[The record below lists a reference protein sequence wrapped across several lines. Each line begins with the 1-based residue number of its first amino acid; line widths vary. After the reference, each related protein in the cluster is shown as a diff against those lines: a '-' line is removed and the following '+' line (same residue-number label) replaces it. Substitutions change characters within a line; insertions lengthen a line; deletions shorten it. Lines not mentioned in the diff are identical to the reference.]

1 MGYDKLDNEEL
12 LRLALDA
19 IHHGR
24 DADSLVMLKT
34 LLERDPQ
41 HVHAQYLLAAQHAQL
56 GMFERAEAGFRAA
69 VAGAP
74 ELAIAR
80 FQLGQ
85 LLVMK
90 GAAGE
95 AAEVLSPLDARED
108 ALAAYARGLLAAAN
122 DDAPAALRELDQGL
136 ALPQEIPALAG
147 DMQRLRDRLGAHGA
161 GGAAAEAGAGTLAGT
176 VLSETALAETAPV
189 GANPIFLASYGREH

>member
-19 IHHGR
+19 INNGR

-34 LLERDPQ
+34 LLERDPK
-41 HVHAQYLLAAQHAQL
+41 HVYAQYLLAAQHAQL

-74 ELAIAR
+74 DLAIAR

-90 GAAGE
+90 GTIEE
-95 AAEVLSPLDARED
+95 ATQMLAPLADRGD
-108 ALAAYARGLLAAAN
+108 ALAAYARALVAAAN
-122 DDAPAALRELDQGL
+122 EDATTAVRELDQGL

-147 DMQRLRDRLGAHGA
+147 DMQRLRDRLSVQGADLA
-161 GGAAAEAGAGTLAGT
+161 TMQATEA
-176 VLSETALAETAPV
+176 ALAETNPI
-189 GANPIFLASYGREH
+189 GANPMFLASYGREH

>member
-1 MGYDKLDNEEL
+1 MNYDKLDNEEL

-19 IHHGR
+19 INNGR
-24 DADSLVMLKT
+24 DADAVVMLKT

-56 GMFERAEAGFRAA
+56 GMHDRAEAGFRA
-69 VAGAP
+69 VVTNAP

-90 GAAGE
+90 GEGAE
-95 AAEVLSPLDARED
+95 ARQTLQPLADQQD
-108 ALAAYARGLLAAAN
+108 ALGAYARAMTAAADEDIAN
-122 DDAPAALRELDQGL
+122 ALVHLESGL
-136 ALPQEIPALAG
+136 ALPQEIPALTA
-147 DMQRLRDRLGAHGA
+147 DMQRLHGQLQQGTVGVEA
-161 GGAAAEAGAGTLAGT
+161 EAPAAA
-176 VLSETALAETAPV
+176 PM
-189 GANPIFLASYGREH
+189 FLTGYGRGE

>member
-19 IHHGR
+19 INNGR

-34 LLERDPQ
+34 LLERDPR
-41 HVHAQYLLAAQHAQL
+41 HVYAQYLLAAQHAQL

-74 ELAIAR
+74 DLAIAR

-90 GAAGE
+90 GVTEE
-95 AAEVLSPLDARED
+95 ATQMLAPLADRGD
-108 ALAAYARGLLAAAN
+108 ALAAYARALVAAAN
-122 DDAPAALRELDQGL
+122 EDAPTAVRELDQGL

-147 DMQRLRDRLGAHGA
+147 DMQRLRDRLSAQGADIA
-161 GGAAAEAGAGTLAGT
+161 TVQATEA
-176 VLSETALAETAPV
+176 ALAETNPI
-189 GANPIFLASYGREH
+189 GANPMFLASYGREH

>member
-1 MGYDKLDNEEL
+1 MNYDKLDNEEV
-12 LRLALDA
+12 LRLSLDA
-19 IHHGR
+19 INNGR
-24 DADSLVMLKT
+24 DADAVVMLKT

-56 GMFERAEAGFRAA
+56 GMHDRAEAGFRAV

-90 GAAGE
+90 GEGAE
-95 AAEVLSPLDARED
+95 AKQTLQPLADQQD
-108 ALAAYARGLLAAAN
+108 ALGAYARAMTAAADEDIAN
-122 DDAPAALRELDQGL
+122 ALVHLESGL
-136 ALPQEIPALAG
+136 ALPQEIPALTA
-147 DMQRLRDRLGAHGA
+147 DMQRLHGQLQQGTA
-161 GGAAAEAGAGTLAGT
+161 EVEGGAPAA
-176 VLSETALAETAPV
+176 APM
-189 GANPIFLASYGREH
+189 FLTGYGRGE

>member
-19 IHHGR
+19 INNGR

-34 LLERDPQ
+34 LLERDPK

-74 ELAIAR
+74 DLAIAR

-90 GAAGE
+90 GTIEE
-95 AAEVLSPLDARED
+95 ATQMLAPLANRGD
-108 ALAAYARGLLAAAN
+108 ALAAYARALVAAAN
-122 DDAPAALRELDQGL
+122 EDAPTAVRELDQGL

-147 DMQRLRDRLGAHGA
+147 DMQRLRDRLSVQGADLA
-161 GGAAAEAGAGTLAGT
+161 TMQATEA
-176 VLSETALAETAPV
+176 ALAETNPI
-189 GANPIFLASYGREH
+189 GANPMFLASYGREH

>member
-19 IHHGR
+19 INNGR
-24 DADSLVMLKT
+24 DADSLVMLKI

-41 HVHAQYLLAAQHAQL
+41 HVYAQYLLAAQHAQL

-69 VAGAP
+69 VAAAP
-74 ELAIAR
+74 DLAIAR

-90 GAAGE
+90 GTIEE
-95 AAEVLSPLDARED
+95 ATQMLAPLADRGD
-108 ALAAYARGLLAAAN
+108 ALAAYARALVAAAN
-122 DDAPAALRELDQGL
+122 EDAPTAVRELDQGL

-147 DMQRLRDRLGAHGA
+147 DMQRLRDRLSLQGADT
-161 GGAAAEAGAGTLAGT
+161 AAVQATEA
-176 VLSETALAETAPV
+176 ALTE
-189 GANPIFLASYGREH
+189 ANPISANPMFLASYGREH

>member
-19 IHHGR
+19 INNGR

-34 LLERDPQ
+34 LLERDPK
-41 HVHAQYLLAAQHAQL
+41 HVYAQYLLAAQHAQL

-74 ELAIAR
+74 DLAIAR

-90 GAAGE
+90 GTIEE
-95 AAEVLSPLDARED
+95 ATQMLAPLADRGD
-108 ALAAYARGLLAAAN
+108 ALAAYARALVAAAN
-122 DDAPAALRELDQGL
+122 EDAPAAVRELDQGL
-136 ALPQEIPALAG
+136 ALPQDIPALAG
-147 DMQRLRDRLGAHGA
+147 DMQRLRDRLSVQGAELA
-161 GGAAAEAGAGTLAGT
+161 TAQATEA
-176 VLSETALAETAPV
+176 ALAEVNPIS
-189 GANPIFLASYGREH
+189 ANPMFLASYGREH

>member
-19 IHHGR
+19 INNGR

-34 LLERDPQ
+34 LLERDPR

-74 ELAIAR
+74 DLAIAR

-90 GAAGE
+90 GTIEE
-95 AAEVLSPLDARED
+95 ATQMLAPLADRGD
-108 ALAAYARGLLAAAN
+108 ALAAYARALVAAAN
-122 DDAPAALRELDQGL
+122 EDAPTAVRELDQGL

-147 DMQRLRDRLGAHGA
+147 DMQRLRDRLSVQGADLA
-161 GGAAAEAGAGTLAGT
+161 TMQATEA
-176 VLSETALAETAPV
+176 ALAETNPI
-189 GANPIFLASYGREH
+189 GANPMFLASYGREH

>member
-1 MGYDKLDNEEL
+1 MSYDKLDNEEL

-19 IHHGR
+19 INNGR

-34 LLERDPQ
+34 LLERDPK
-41 HVHAQYLLAAQHAQL
+41 HVYAQYLLAAQHAQL

-74 ELAIAR
+74 DLAIAR

-90 GAAGE
+90 GTTEE
-95 AAEVLSPLDARED
+95 ATQMLAPLADRGD
-108 ALAAYARGLLAAAN
+108 ALAAYARALVAAAN
-122 DDAPAALRELDQGL
+122 EDAPTAVRELDQGL

-147 DMQRLRDRLGAHGA
+147 DMQRLRDRLSVQGADIA
-161 GGAAAEAGAGTLAGT
+161 TMQATEA
-176 VLSETALAETAPV
+176 ALAETNPI
-189 GANPIFLASYGREH
+189 GANPMFLASYGREH

>member
-19 IHHGR
+19 INNGR

-34 LLERDPQ
+34 LLERDPK
-41 HVHAQYLLAAQHAQL
+41 HVYAQYLLAAQHAQL

-74 ELAIAR
+74 DLAIAR

-90 GAAGE
+90 GTIEE
-95 AAEVLSPLDARED
+95 ATQMLAPLADRGD
-108 ALAAYARGLLAAAN
+108 ALAAYARALVAAAN
-122 DDAPAALRELDQGL
+122 EDAPTAVRELDQGL

-147 DMQRLRDRLGAHGA
+147 DMQRLRDRLSVQGADLA
-161 GGAAAEAGAGTLAGT
+161 TMQATEA
-176 VLSETALAETAPV
+176 ALAETNPI
-189 GANPIFLASYGREH
+189 GANPMFLASYGREH

>member
-1 MGYDKLDNEEL
+1 MSYDKLDNEEL

-19 IHHGR
+19 INNGR

-34 LLERDPQ
+34 LLERDPK
-41 HVHAQYLLAAQHAQL
+41 HVYAQYLLAAQHAQL
-56 GMFERAEAGFRAA
+56 GMFDRAEAGFRAA

-74 ELAIAR
+74 DLAIAR

-90 GAAGE
+90 GTTEE
-95 AAEVLSPLDARED
+95 ATQMLAPLIDRGD
-108 ALAAYARGLLAAAN
+108 ALAAYARALVAAAN
-122 DDAPAALRELDQGL
+122 EDAATAVRELDQGL

-147 DMQRLRDRLGAHGA
+147 DMQRLRDRLSVQGADI
-161 GGAAAEAGAGTLAGT
+161 AAMQATEA
-176 VLSETALAETAPV
+176 ALAETNPI
-189 GANPIFLASYGREH
+189 GANPMFLASYGREH

>member
-19 IHHGR
+19 INNGR

-34 LLERDPQ
+34 LLERDPK

-74 ELAIAR
+74 DLAIAR

-90 GAAGE
+90 GTVEE
-95 AAEVLSPLDARED
+95 ATQMLAPLADRGD
-108 ALAAYARGLLAAAN
+108 ALAAYARALVAAAN
-122 DDAPAALRELDQGL
+122 EDATTAVRELDQGL

-147 DMQRLRDRLGAHGA
+147 DMQRLRDRLSVQGADLA
-161 GGAAAEAGAGTLAGT
+161 TMQATEA
-176 VLSETALAETAPV
+176 ALAETNPI
-189 GANPIFLASYGREH
+189 GANPMFLASYGREH

>member
-19 IHHGR
+19 INHGR

-56 GMFERAEAGFRAA
+56 GMFDRAEAGFRAA
-69 VAGAP
+69 VAAAP
-74 ELAIAR
+74 DLAIAR

-90 GAAGE
+90 GTIEE
-95 AAEVLSPLDARED
+95 ATQMLAPLADRGD
-108 ALAAYARGLLAAAN
+108 ALAAYARALVAAAN
-122 DDAPAALRELDQGL
+122 EDAPAAVRELDQGL

-147 DMQRLRDRLGAHGA
+147 DMQRLRDRLSVQGADIA
-161 GGAAAEAGAGTLAGT
+161 SVQATEA
-176 VLSETALAETAPV
+176 ALAETNPI
-189 GANPIFLASYGREH
+189 GANPMFLASYGREH

>member
-19 IHHGR
+19 INNGR

-34 LLERDPQ
+34 LLERDPK

-74 ELAIAR
+74 DLAIAR

-90 GAAGE
+90 GTVEE
-95 AAEVLSPLDARED
+95 ATQMLAPLADRGD
-108 ALAAYARGLLAAAN
+108 ALAAYARALVAAAN
-122 DDAPAALRELDQGL
+122 EDAPTAVRELDQGL

-147 DMQRLRDRLGAHGA
+147 DMQRLRDRLSVQGADLA
-161 GGAAAEAGAGTLAGT
+161 TMQATEA
-176 VLSETALAETAPV
+176 ALAETNPI
-189 GANPIFLASYGREH
+189 GANPMFLASYGREH

>member
-1 MGYDKLDNEEL
+1 MSYDKLDNEEL

-19 IHHGR
+19 INNGR

-34 LLERDPQ
+34 LLERDPK
-41 HVHAQYLLAAQHAQL
+41 HVYAQYLLAAQHAQL

-74 ELAIAR
+74 DLAIAR

-90 GAAGE
+90 GTIEE
-95 AAEVLSPLDARED
+95 ATQMLAPLADRGD
-108 ALAAYARGLLAAAN
+108 ALAAYARALVAAAN
-122 DDAPAALRELDQGL
+122 EDAPTAVRELDQGL

-147 DMQRLRDRLGAHGA
+147 DMQRLRDRLSVQGADIA
-161 GGAAAEAGAGTLAGT
+161 TMQATEA
-176 VLSETALAETAPV
+176 ALAETNPI
-189 GANPIFLASYGREH
+189 GANPMFLASYGREH

>member
-19 IHHGR
+19 INNGR

-34 LLERDPQ
+34 LLERDPK

-74 ELAIAR
+74 DLAIAR

-90 GAAGE
+90 GTTEE
-95 AAEVLSPLDARED
+95 ATQMLAPLADRGD
-108 ALAAYARGLLAAAN
+108 ALAAYARALVAAAN
-122 DDAPAALRELDQGL
+122 EDAPTAVRELDQGL

-147 DMQRLRDRLGAHGA
+147 DMQRLRDRLSVQGADLA
-161 GGAAAEAGAGTLAGT
+161 TMQATEA
-176 VLSETALAETAPV
+176 ALAETNPI
-189 GANPIFLASYGREH
+189 GANPMFLASYGREH

>member
-19 IHHGR
+19 INHGR

-41 HVHAQYLLAAQHAQL
+41 HVYAQYLLAAQHAQL

-69 VAGAP
+69 VAAAP
-74 ELAIAR
+74 DLAIAR

-90 GAAGE
+90 GTTEE
-95 AAEVLSPLDARED
+95 ATQMLAPLADRGD
-108 ALAAYARGLLAAAN
+108 ALAAYARALVAAAN
-122 DDAPAALRELDQGL
+122 EDAPAAVRELDQGL
-136 ALPQEIPALAG
+136 ALPQDIPALAG
-147 DMQRLRDRLGAHGA
+147 DMQRLRDRLSVQGADI
-161 GGAAAEAGAGTLAGT
+161 AAVQATEA
-176 VLSETALAETAPV
+176 ALAETNPIS
-189 GANPIFLASYGREH
+189 ANPMFLASYGREH

>member
-19 IHHGR
+19 INNGR

-34 LLERDPQ
+34 LLERDPK

-74 ELAIAR
+74 DLAIAR

-90 GAAGE
+90 GTIEE
-95 AAEVLSPLDARED
+95 ATQMLAPLADRGD
-108 ALAAYARGLLAAAN
+108 ALAAYARALVAAAN
-122 DDAPAALRELDQGL
+122 EDAPTAVRELDQGL

-147 DMQRLRDRLGAHGA
+147 DMQRLRDRLSVQGADLA
-161 GGAAAEAGAGTLAGT
+161 TMQATEA
-176 VLSETALAETAPV
+176 ALAETNPI
-189 GANPIFLASYGREH
+189 GANPMFLASYGREH